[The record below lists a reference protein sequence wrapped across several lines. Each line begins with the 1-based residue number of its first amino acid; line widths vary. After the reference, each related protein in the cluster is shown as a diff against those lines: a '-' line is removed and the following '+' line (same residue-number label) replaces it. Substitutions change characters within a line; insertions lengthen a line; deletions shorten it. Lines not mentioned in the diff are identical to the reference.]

1 MGVLDMLNL
10 LNMCMADGI
19 LSMLGA
25 VYCSAPDF
33 MYLKGMLAMSEFLN
47 LLLFTIDPPLLS
59 SCPVLLEN
67 ATIPSKS
74 FGFYKSLPLL
84 LQRLKNL
91 ATI

>member
-33 MYLKGMLAMSEFLN
+33 LYVKGALMISEWIFK
-47 LLLFTIDPPLLS
+47 LLFMICEPNTFNIT
-59 SCPVLLEN
+59 N
-67 ATIPSKS
+67 FKNIIGKS
-74 FGFYKSLPLL
+74 
-84 LQRLKNL
+84 
-91 ATI
+91 

>member
-47 LLLFTIDPPLLS
+47 LLLFIRDPLLS
-59 SCPVLLEN
+59 SCPVYIIRERGL
-67 ATIPSKS
+67 S
-74 FGFYKSLPLL
+74 FKKFLILQGPLF
-84 LQRLKNL
+84 
-91 ATI
+91 AFASA

>member
-33 MYLKGMLAMSEFLN
+33 IYVKGALIISEFLKFI
-47 LLLFTIDPPLLS
+47 LF
-59 SCPVLLEN
+59 CK
-67 ATIPSKS
+67 PSAFDKTNFKNIIGKS
-74 FGFYKSLPLL
+74 GNPSFFWCDYM
-84 LQRLKNL
+84 
-91 ATI
+91 